1 MNKSQA
7 IDLLNQIAYIC
18 ESLTID
24 GFDTRPIGA
33 IGADSVELRL
43 IASLDFDSREK
54 LNYLIS
60 SRGLKMQEEKGLV
73 IIYEPHS
80 TS

>member
-1 MNKSQA
+1 MNKSQV
-7 IDLLNQIAYIC
+7 IDLLNQIAYTC

-24 GFDTRPIGA
+24 GFYTQPIGA

-43 IASLDFDSREK
+43 VTSLDFDSRKK

-73 IIYEPHS
+73 IIYEPLS
-80 TS
+80 IN